1 VSKGIVH
8 VVEDDRSVR
17 SAVTRLLKYAGI
29 ETRSYASAA
38 EYLVA
43 DQDGNAGCIVLD
55 VGLPGL
61 SGMDLQAALAKKGDA
76 PPIVFITGRG
86 DIEMGVRAMKGGAID
101 FLTKPVKK
109 EALLAAVNVA
119 LTRDAQERSRR
130 DTLALLGTRF
140 DRLTAREREVLGRVV
155 RGRVNKQIADELGI
169 AIRTVKAHRASI
181 MKKMEVASLA
191 ELVTVVERLE
201 RATA

>member
-1 VSKGIVH
+1 MSKGIVH

-17 SAVTRLLKYAGI
+17 TAVTRLLKYAGI
-29 ETRSYASAA
+29 ETRSYGSAA

-43 DQDGNAGCIVLD
+43 DRDATAGCIVLD

-61 SGMDLQAALAKKGDA
+61 SGMELQAALAKKGDA

-86 DIEMGVRAMKGGAID
+86 DIEMGVRAMKAGAID

-109 EALLAAVNVA
+109 EALLAAVKEA

-130 DTLALLGTRF
+130 DTLALLGARF
-140 DRLTAREREVLGRVV
+140 DRLTVREREVLGRVV
-155 RGRVNKQIADELGI
+155 RGKVNKQIADELGI
-169 AIRTVKAHRASI
+169 AIRTVKAHRAGI

-191 ELVTVVERLE
+191 ELVTAVERLE

>member
-1 VSKGIVH
+1 VTKGIVH

-17 SAVTRLLKYAGI
+17 TAVTRLLKYAGI
-29 ETRSYASAA
+29 ETRSYGSAA

-43 DQDGNAGCIVLD
+43 DRDRDAGCIVLD

-86 DIEMGVRAMKGGAID
+86 DIEMGVRAMKAGAID

-109 EALLAAVNVA
+109 EALLAAVNEA
-119 LTRDAQERSRR
+119 LARDAQERSKR
-130 DTLALLGTRF
+130 DALTLLGARF

-155 RGRVNKQIADELGI
+155 RGKVNKQIADELGI
-169 AIRTVKAHRASI
+169 AIRTVKAHRAGI

-191 ELVTVVERLE
+191 ELVTAVERLE
-201 RATA
+201 RASA